1 MLGEDKKGLT
11 ATMDMQDAAEHADS
25 MLDATFE
32 AIKPDVEWAHGQ
44 TSSGNCD
51 LTRRRTV
58 MTIISDQRRGN
69 FLGMIERYWKKSGY
83 EITAVNSNKHSP
95 AIFAQ
100 SPEGFAIVL
109 NVGYEGQVFFRVSTP
124 CVDESDVA
132 DPTAEPNG
140 PAYEGVALPRPNVR
154 SDFWSAEAP
163 VASPSPWAGTS
174 S

>member
-1 MLGEDKKGLT
+1 
-11 ATMDMQDAAEHADS
+11 MDMQDAAEHADS
-25 MLDATFE
+25 MLDATFG
-32 AIKPDVEWAHGQ
+32 AINPDVEWAHGQ

-58 MTIISDQRRGN
+58 MTIISEQRRGN

-83 EITAVNSNKHSP
+83 EITAVNPNKQSP

-109 NVGYEGQVFFRVSTP
+109 NVGYKGQVFFRVSTP
-124 CVDESDVA
+124 CVEASDVA
-132 DPTAEPNG
+132 DPTAAPNG

-154 SDFWSAEAP
+154 SDFWSAETPA
-163 VASPSPWAGTS
+163 ASPSPWAGTS